1 MPAIIYTVTASIPA
15 SDPASAQATA
25 REFLGWL
32 TGGHTAE
39 VIAGGATSASV
50 VVLDPEPDEQAPPTR
65 IETRYRFPSRA
76 AFDAYEAGPAIPLRE
91 DGRSRF
97 GGRVA
102 FERRVG
108 EVIQEDAQG

>member
-1 MPAIIYTVTASIPA
+1 MPAFIYTVTATIPA
-15 SDPASAQATA
+15 SDPASGASTA
-25 REFLGWL
+25 REFIDWL

-39 VIAGGATSASV
+39 VIEGGATSATV
-50 VVLDPEPDEQAPPTR
+50 ITLDPDPDEQSPPMR

-108 EVIQEDAQG
+108 EAIQELPNG